1 MARVQ
6 LIVPDDDH
14 ASYLQQAERE
24 SLSLSAWLRAAA
36 EDRLRRKRG
45 ARRFESAADLEA
57 FFAECDQLPGP
68 DREPDWGV
76 HLATMNQSKSART
89 DHS

>member
-6 LIVPDDDH
+6 LVVPDDDH
-14 ASYLQQAERE
+14 ARYVQQARRE
-24 SLSLSAWLRAAA
+24 SLSLCAWLRIAA
-36 EDRLRRKRG
+36 EDRLRRKGG

-57 FFAECDQLPGP
+57 FFAECDRLPGP
-68 DREPDWGV
+68 EREPDWEE
-76 HLATMNQSKSART
+76 HLATVTQSRTVRT